1 MANYIGYV
9 PKPLLDD
16 IIENRC
22 ILIIGAGFSRNA
34 DLPSEFQMSL
44 WNDIGKLLAQ
54 EMKDYPYSTP
64 IDAIS
69 AFCFEFSRAK
79 LIERL
84 RTILHVDIAQPGSAH
99 LAFVDLPFDIVI
111 TTNFDFLLE
120 RAYDIKRRTYYPIVD
135 EDQLSIS
142 NIPQCTRVLKIHG
155 DLNHPNHLV
164 ITEDDYDTFL
174 EKYPL
179 ICTFIANLLISRT
192 PLFIGY
198 SLEDPDFRQIWQIIG
213 ARLGNLRR
221 NAYALGVGVR
231 SVDIARYER
240 RGVKVISLPG
250 KASEYGNILSV
261 LFQELHNY
269 WLDKIPE
276 VSTVTTE
283 ELLIELAL
291 PRDAKTRLC
300 FFAIP
305 YKLLPFYRSNVFP
318 IFKRYGFTPITG
330 SDVISPGESII
341 AKISSL
347 IERATLIVADISSS
361 PWVITE
367 LGMAIGKDRRI
378 IVVKEEDA
386 EIPPMIQMFEYIE
399 RPKGLVPQNIDVFLS
414 KLENYVRKISKELFL
429 QLSEEPRRLL
439 KKGEYRA
446 AVISAISLLE
456 AELREELLTEIRRPI
471 PLVKL
476 LESCVQYGYI
486 PTDKLPSIKQW
497 VSIRN
502 QLVHTKESI
511 SQRKASQIV
520 EGVMS
525 ILKFIREKERKQP

>member
-1 MANYIGYV
+1 M
-9 PKPLLDD
+9 PLWD
-16 IIENRC
+16 
-22 ILIIGAGFSRNA
+22 
-34 DLPSEFQMSL
+34 
-44 WNDIGKLLAQ
+44 DIGKFLAQ
-54 EMKDYPYSTP
+54 EMGDYPYSTP

-69 AFCFEFSRAK
+69 AFCHEFSRAK
-79 LIERL
+79 LVERL
-84 RTILHVDIAQPGSAH
+84 RTVLHADVAQPGPAH
-99 LAFVDLPFDIVI
+99 IAFVDLPFDTVI

-120 RAYDIKRRTYYPIVD
+120 RAYDIKHRPYYPIVD

-142 NIPQCTRVLKIHG
+142 NILQGTRVLKIHG
-155 DLNHPNHLV
+155 DLNHPSRLV
-164 ITEDDYDTFL
+164 ITEEDYDTFL

-221 NAYALGVGVR
+221 NAYAIGVGVC

-250 KASEYGNILSV
+250 KTSNYGDILSV
-261 LFQELHNY
+261 LFQELHDY

-283 ELLIELAL
+283 ESLIELAL
-291 PRDAKTRLC
+291 PRDAQTRLC

-318 IFKRYGFTPITG
+318 IFERYGFTPITG
-330 SDVISPGESII
+330 SDVISPGESIV
-341 AKISSL
+341 AKIFSL

-361 PWVITE
+361 QWVITE
-367 LGMAIGKDRRI
+367 LGMAIGKDSRI
-378 IVVKEEDA
+378 IVVKEEDT
-386 EIPPMIQMFEYIE
+386 EIPLMLQKFEYIE
-399 RPKGLVPQNIDVFLS
+399 RPRSLDPHAINSFLS
-414 KLENYVRKISKELFL
+414 TLENYVRKISKELVI
-429 QLSEEPRRLL
+429 QLSEEPLRLL
-439 KKGEYRA
+439 KKGEHKA

-456 AELREELLTEIRRPI
+456 AELREKLLAEIRHPV
-471 PLVKL
+471 PLLKL
-476 LESCVQYGYI
+476 LELLVQYEYI
-486 PTDKLPSIKQW
+486 PADKLPSIKQW

-502 QLVHTKESI
+502 QLVHTKESV
-511 SQRKASQIV
+511 SQRKARQIV
-520 EGVMS
+520 AGVNS
-525 ILKFIREKERKQP
+525 ILRLIREKGKKKP